1 MWKSSKAKAVK
12 EAKALK
18 DLQEA
23 VKRFQEIF
31 GQNRLQ
37 VSEQVSEL
45 LRIVDSALSTNQAGG
60 DAVRRAE
67 GFNKAFQTA
76 STQYD
81 HVAERMD
88 VLKEGLLASASAA
101 EQTSAAAE
109 EMAASI
115 ERISQ
120 ESSHSYT
127 EIQEITALTRQGQ
140 NEMSQ
145 TSSLIRQMTSAI
157 GDLRG
162 FIEVI
167 DDIAAKTSILAIN
180 AAIQAAHAGVAGR
193 GFAVV
198 ADEVRKLAES
208 SSKNAESIARRMV
221 GLISDIGEAEK
232 ASDRTSKLFGTT
244 EQRVQAAAGSF
255 LEIEQGTK
263 ELAIGGRE
271 ILSAV
276 LSLRENT
283 SKMHDAGES
292 VVDAISTLRQGLDG
306 LKINWNAV
314 ENDLKTIRTH
324 ATEVNFDSLTISQSF
339 VSQIQTLRSLENL
352 ETSDLALLASELKLQ
367 HSAWSSRIRAAID
380 GRITLK
386 SHDVSD
392 PHTSALGSWLHSD
405 GKSLLQEGV
414 WSALKQSHQA
424 AHEAAVVALAAYEK
438 GELLNAE
445 NAYQEL
451 SKLSKKIL
459 EVIDSDFRGRLD
471 SSFKPLVSW
480 GPDLQ
485 FGLEKIDQQ
494 HHQLVDLINELHKAV
509 MLGKSKDEIGKIVK
523 GLADYTVYHF
533 TDEEKAFQ
541 NTPYPYKDQ
550 HVAIHKKFVNQV
562 VDLQSQLAAGKT
574 VLGSD
579 TLVFLKDWLVNHI
592 QGTDRIYVEHVLRAN
607 LSA

>member
-1 MWKSSKAKAVK
+1 MWNSSKSKALK
-12 EAKALK
+12 ESKALK
-18 DLQEA
+18 DLQKALE
-23 VKRFQEIF
+23 RYQEIF

-37 VSEQVSEL
+37 VSEQVSEI
-45 LRIVDSALSTNQAGG
+45 LRIVDSALLTNKAGG
-60 DAVRRAE
+60 DAVQRA
-67 GFNKAFQTA
+67 GSFDQAFQTA
-76 STQYD
+76 SAQYD
-81 HVAERMD
+81 HVAQRMD

-127 EIQEITALTRQGQ
+127 EIQEITTLTRQGQ

-221 GLISDIGEAEK
+221 GLIGDIGEAEK

-283 SKMHDAGES
+283 TKMHDAGES
-292 VVDAISTLRQGLDG
+292 VVEAISTLRQGLDG
-306 LKINWNAV
+306 LKDNWTVV
-314 ENDLKTIRTH
+314 ETDLQAIRGH
-324 ATEVNFDSLTISQSF
+324 ASQVNFDSLTISQSF
-339 VSQIQTLRSLENL
+339 VSQIQTLRTLEDL
-352 ETSDLALLASELKLQ
+352 ETADLALLASELKLQ
-367 HSAWSSRIRAAID
+367 HSVWSSRIRAAMD

-386 SHDVSD
+386 AHEVSNSH
-392 PHTSALGSWLHSD
+392 TCGLGRWLESD
-405 GKSLLQEGV
+405 GKSLLQDGA
-414 WSALKQSHQA
+414 WSSLNQTHQTAHQTAELAL
-424 AHEAAVVALAAYEK
+424 LAYEK
-438 GELLNAE
+438 GDLLNAE
-445 NAYQEL
+445 NAYQQFAEL
-451 SKLSKKIL
+451 SSKIL
-459 EVIDSDFRGRLD
+459 QAIDVDFRDRLVTG
-471 SSFKPLVSW
+471 FKPLVSW
-480 GPDLQ
+480 GPNLQ
-485 FGLEKIDQQ
+485 FGLEDIDQQ
-494 HHQLVDLINELHKAV
+494 HHKLVDMINQLHKAV
-509 MLGKSKDEIGKIVK
+509 MLGKSKDEIGTIVA

-533 TDEEKAFQ
+533 TDEEKAFLD
-541 NTPYPYKDQ
+541 TPYPYKDQ
-550 HVAIHKKFVNQV
+550 HIAIHKKFVDQV
-562 VDLQSQLAAGKT
+562 VALQGQLAAGKT

-592 QGTDRIYVEHVLRAN
+592 QGTDRAYVEHVRKVHR
-607 LSA
+607 SA